1 MKNTLAGTK
10 KGNSRSAKFYHEN
23 REAAKKKAD
32 YDKKYHATEERK
44 QYRAE
49 LNKAN
54 RSAGTYG
61 KMSEMGKDRSHTK
74 DGKLVLESSSRNR
87 ARNGSGKGS
96 TKK

>member
-1 MKNTLAGTK
+1 MRNTLAGTK
-10 KGNSRSAKFYHEN
+10 KGNSRSANFYHEN

-44 QYRAE
+44 KYRAE

-61 KMSEMGKDRSHTK
+61 NK
-74 DGKLVLESSSRNR
+74 DGMDASHKKDSKIVKEAQHRNR
-87 ARNGSGKGS
+87 ARQGANGKS

>member
-1 MKNTLAGTK
+1 MKNSLAGTK
-10 KGNSRSAKFYHEN
+10 SGTSRSAKYYHGN

-44 QYRAE
+44 EYRAE

-54 RSAGTYG
+54 RDAGTYG
-61 KMSEMGKDRSHTK
+61 NKDGMDASHK
-74 DGKLVLESSSRNR
+74 KNGKLVKEAQSANR
-87 ARNGSGKGS
+87 SRNGSGGRS

>member
-1 MKNTLAGTK
+1 MRNTLAGTK

-23 REAAKKKAD
+23 REAAKKKSD

-61 KMSEMGKDRSHTK
+61 NKDGMDASHKK
-74 DGKLVLESSSRNR
+74 DGKIVKEAQSANRSRQG
-87 ARNGSGKGS
+87 ANGKS
-96 TKK
+96 TRK

>member
-61 KMSEMGKDRSHTK
+61 NKDGMDASHKK
-74 DGKLVLESSSRNR
+74 DGKLNVF
-87 ARNGSGKGS
+87 
-96 TKK
+96 

>member
-1 MKNTLAGTK
+1 MRNKLAGTK
-10 KGNSRSAKFYHEN
+10 KGTSRSAKYYHEN
-23 REAAKKKAD
+23 REAAKKKAE
-32 YDKKYHATEERK
+32 YDKKYHANEERK

-61 KMSEMGKDRSHTK
+61 NGDNKDASHTK
-74 DGKLVLESSSRNR
+74 KGGLVKESQSSNR
-87 ARNGSGKGS
+87 ARNGSNGKS

>member
-61 KMSEMGKDRSHTK
+61 NKDGMDASHKK
-74 DGKLVLESSSRNR
+74 DGKITRESQSENR
-87 ARNGSGKGS
+87 RRNGSGGRSSLK
-96 TKK
+96 

>member
-61 KMSEMGKDRSHTK
+61 NKDGMDASHKK
-74 DGKLVLESSSRNR
+74 DGKLVKEAQSRNR
-87 ARNGSGKGS
+87 ARQGSNGKS

>member
-23 REAAKKKAD
+23 REAAKKKAE

-61 KMSEMGKDRSHTK
+61 NKDGMDASHKK
-74 DGKLVLESSSRNR
+74 DGKLVKEAQSRNR
-87 ARNGSGKGS
+87 ARQGANGKS

>member
-10 KGNSRSAKFYHEN
+10 SGTSRSAKYYHGN

-44 QYRAE
+44 EYRAE

-54 RSAGTYG
+54 RNAGTYG
-61 KMSEMGKDRSHTK
+61 NKDHKDYSHLKQGGLTK
-74 DGKLVLESSSRNR
+74 EAQSKNR
-87 ARNGSGKGS
+87 ARQGANGKS

>member
-1 MKNTLAGTK
+1 MRNTLAGTK
-10 KGNSRSAKFYHEN
+10 KGNSRSANFYHEN

-54 RSAGTYG
+54 KSAGTYG
-61 KMSEMGKDRSHTK
+61 NKDGMDASHKK
-74 DGKLVLESSSRNR
+74 DGKLVKEAQSRNR
-87 ARNGSGKGS
+87 ARQGSNGKS

>member
-1 MKNTLAGTK
+1 MRNTLAGTK

-23 REAAKKKAD
+23 KEAAKKKSD

-61 KMSEMGKDRSHTK
+61 NKDGMDASHKK
-74 DGKLVLESSSRNR
+74 DGKIVKEAQHRNR
-87 ARNGSGKGS
+87 ARQGSNGKS

>member
-1 MKNTLAGTK
+1 MRNTLAGTK

-23 REAAKKKAD
+23 RESAKKKSD

-61 KMSEMGKDRSHTK
+61 NKDNMDASHKK
-74 DGKLVLESSSRNR
+74 DGKLTKESQSSNR
-87 ARNGSGKGS
+87 ARQGANGKS
-96 TKK
+96 TRK

>member
-1 MKNTLAGTK
+1 MRNTLAGTK
-10 KGNSRSAKFYHEN
+10 KGTSRSANFYHEN

-61 KMSEMGKDRSHTK
+61 NKDGMDASHKK
-74 DGKLVLESSSRNR
+74 DGKLTKESQAINR
-87 ARNGSGKGS
+87 ARQGANGKS

>member
-61 KMSEMGKDRSHTK
+61 NKDGMDASHKK
-74 DGKLVLESSSRNR
+74 DGKLVKEAQSRNR
-87 ARNGSGKGS
+87 ARQGANGKS